1 MECPG
6 VAEGGILGAS
16 VYTDRNMHFCGTISE
31 AMFDS
36 NKNVYQ
42 IPCHS
47 KITNQITIKL
57 HPFKE
62 VCLLEILVFGVKHG
76 NLNFLFLFLQFVL

>member
-1 MECPG
+1 MIMECPG
-6 VAEGGILGAS
+6 DGEGGILGAS
-16 VYTDRNMHFCGTISE
+16 VYADKDMYFCGTISE
-31 AMFDS
+31 LMFDS

-42 IPCHS
+42 IPCHR

-62 VCLLEILVFGVKHG
+62 VCLLEILALGEKHG
-76 NLNFLFLFLQFVL
+76 N